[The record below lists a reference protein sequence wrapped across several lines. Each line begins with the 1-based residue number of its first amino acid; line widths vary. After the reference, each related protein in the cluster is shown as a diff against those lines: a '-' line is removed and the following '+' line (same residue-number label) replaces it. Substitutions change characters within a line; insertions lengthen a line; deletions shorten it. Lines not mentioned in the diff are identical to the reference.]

1 MLIWKM
7 SKHWKEIIIILI
19 IKIKANPKL
28 IQSLI
33 IKLIK
38 NKVKL
43 MNAMDSKTINFKVS
57 EKISKKM
64 LLIKNIKSINKM
76 MFSFNKT
83 LSNKILLGMKNQTK
97 I

>member
-19 IKIKANPKL
+19 IKIKVNPKL

-43 MNAMDSKTINFKVS
+43 MKAMDSETINFKVS
-57 EKISKKM
+57 EKIFKKM
-64 LLIKNIKSINKM
+64 L
-76 MFSFNKT
+76 
-83 LSNKILLGMKNQTK
+83 
-97 I
+97 